1 MESFQ
6 EALRIAKKNDP
17 NSLVVAKSYNCIGL
31 VLNHRGDLDGAMEQ
45 YQRAL
50 AIQEV
55 KAPNSLDPAAF
66 YNKIGLVL
74 QHKGD

>member
-1 MESFQ
+1 MDL
-6 EALRIAKKNDP
+6 AG
-17 NSLVVAKSYNCIGL
+17 SYNNIGL
-31 VLNHRGDLDGAMEQ
+31 VLNDKGDLDGAMEQ